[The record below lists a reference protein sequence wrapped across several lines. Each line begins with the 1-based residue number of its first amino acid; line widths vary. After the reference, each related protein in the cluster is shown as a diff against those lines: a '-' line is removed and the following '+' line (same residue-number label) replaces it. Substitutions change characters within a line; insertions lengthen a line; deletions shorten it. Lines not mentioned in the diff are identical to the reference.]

1 MAPCHE
7 NDHSN
12 ESWELTTDNQLR
24 NIAKKLC
31 IDFAN
36 LNVQEF
42 VYAQPCDPL
51 SETQKWAIEH

>member
-7 NDHSN
+7 NDDFN
-12 ESWELTTDNQLR
+12 ESWELTAHNQLR
-24 NIAKKLC
+24 HTTNELC
-31 IDFAN
+31 MDFAN

-42 VYAQPCDPL
+42 VYAQPCDEL